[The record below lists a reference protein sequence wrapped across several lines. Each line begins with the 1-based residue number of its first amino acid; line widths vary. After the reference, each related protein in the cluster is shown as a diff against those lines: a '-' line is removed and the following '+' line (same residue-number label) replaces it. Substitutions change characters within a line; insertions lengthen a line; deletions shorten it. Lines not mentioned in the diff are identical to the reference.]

1 MHACKRIKPENLLFA
16 RARVFNIE
24 ITSRTLRQGN
34 EGDSLYGE

>member
-1 MHACKRIKPENLLFA
+1 MNANGLSQKTYYL

-24 ITSRTLRQGN
+24 ITSKTLRQGN